1 MQRVLS
7 KMNLR
12 QFGHTWA
19 LIFLVT
25 LPLFGQSV
33 EFYPLESIQP
43 GQTGYGKT
51 VFEGTRVD
59 TFQVE
64 ILGVLK
70 NVGPKQNMILARLS
84 GGPIA
89 RTGVFAGMSGSPVY
103 IEDKLI
109 GAVAYAFPFAKEP
122 IAGITPIREM
132 VDIFKEK
139 PESGPRRARRVN
151 PDKMYDVAQLPSFL
165 SHFELPQFFVEPSLT
180 RGQDLGRLQPIA
192 TPLNLSGFSPRSI
205 QQFSSQL
212 ELLGLVPVRG
222 MGTARMEAY
231 EDVPLQAGSTITV
244 QLVRGDIEVSA
255 SGTATH
261 IEGDRIY
268 GFGHPF
274 LSIGTTDLPL
284 NKGAVLTI
292 IPNLMTS
299 EKVSVTLEPI
309 GSIKQ
314 DRATGIMGVAG
325 EEAQLIP
332 VRLRLHTS
340 RNEVKE
346 LNFEV
351 VTDNFLTPFL
361 MSFTVHSSIVSSE
374 RSIGDQTIQVK
385 CTISIKG
392 QSDVNFESSVSD
404 LVSSPVF
411 AALAAASPVNFLLN
425 SGFEEL
431 VIEKIDVEI
440 TAVEQTR
447 EATVET
453 IWQDRLEVD
462 PGEEVH
468 LTVFL
473 RQSNGDTII
482 KKYPV
487 KIPEEITPG
496 PLKIVVADGMSLT
509 REDAETGVGEFIP
522 ESLQQ
527 LIKAINN
534 LKKNDRLY
542 IRLVREQAGAIISG
556 ERMPDLPPSLLALYG
571 SRKTSGELKSMG
583 EVIYVEHEL
592 PATEFVLNGRQ
603 EISVNVK

>member
-1 MQRVLS
+1 
-7 KMNLR
+7 MNLR

-180 RGQDLGRLQPIA
+180 RWQDLGRLQPIA

-299 EKVSVTLEPI
+299 EKVSATLEPI

-431 VIEKIDVEI
+431 VMEKIDVEI

-522 ESLQQ
+522 ESLPQ

-556 ERMPDLPPSLLALYG
+556 EGMPDLPPSLLALYS

-592 PATEFVLNGRQ
+592 PATEFVLHGRQ

>member
-1 MQRVLS
+1 
-7 KMNLR
+7 MNLR
-12 QFGHTWA
+12 QFGHTLA
-19 LIFLVT
+19 LFFLVS
-25 LPLFGQSV
+25 LPLIGQSV

-59 TFQVE
+59 TFEVE

-103 IEDKLI
+103 IDDKLI

-122 IAGITPIREM
+122 FAGITPIREM

-139 PESGPRRARRVN
+139 PEPGPRRVHRVN
-151 PDKMYDVAQLPSFL
+151 PYKMYDVAQLPSFL

-180 RGQDLGRLQPIA
+180 RRQDLGRLQPIA

-212 ELLGLVPVRG
+212 QLLGLVPVRG
-222 MGTARMEAY
+222 MGTARMEAN
-231 EDVPLQAGSTITV
+231 EDTPLQAGSTITV
-244 QLVRGDIEVSA
+244 QLVRGDIDVSA

-274 LSIGTTDLPL
+274 LSVGYTDLPL

-299 EKVSVTLEPI
+299 EKVSATLEPI

-314 DRATGIMGVAG
+314 DRATGILGVAG
-325 EEAQLIP
+325 EESQLIP

-361 MSFTVHSSIVSSE
+361 MTFTVHSSIVSSE
-374 RSIGDQTIQVK
+374 RSIGGQTIQVK

-392 QSDVNFESSVSD
+392 QSDINFESSVSD
-404 LVSSPVF
+404 LVSSSVF

-431 VIEKIDVEI
+431 VMEKIDIEI

-447 EATVET
+447 EATVEKV
-453 IWQDRLEVD
+453 WQDRLEVEA
-462 PGEEVH
+462 GEEVH

-473 RQSNGDTII
+473 RQANGDTMV

-487 KIPEEITPG
+487 KIPEEISPG

-509 REDAETGVGEFIP
+509 REDAEMGVGEFIP

-556 ERMPDLPPSLLALYG
+556 EGMPDLPPSLLALYG
-571 SRKTSGELKSMG
+571 SRKTAGELQPMG

-603 EISVNVK
+603 EITVNVK

>member
-1 MQRVLS
+1 
-7 KMNLR
+7 MNLR
-12 QFGHTWA
+12 QIGQTAA
-19 LIFLVT
+19 LLSLLT
-25 LPLFGQSV
+25 LPLIGQSV
-33 EFYPLESIQP
+33 EFYPLESIKP

-51 VFEGTRVD
+51 VFEGARVD

-70 NVGPKQNMILARLS
+70 NVGPKQNLILARLS

-103 IEDKLI
+103 IEDKLV

-122 IAGITPIREM
+122 FAGITPIREM

-139 PESGPRRARRVN
+139 PASRSRGARRVN
-151 PDKMYDVAQLPSFL
+151 PQKMYAVTQLPSFL

-180 RGQDLGRLQPIA
+180 RRQDLGRLQPIA
-192 TPLNLSGFSPRSI
+192 TPLNVSGFSPGSI

-212 ELLGLVPVRG
+212 GRLGLLPVRG
-222 MGTARMEAY
+222 IGTARMEEY
-231 EDVPLQAGSTITV
+231 EDAPLQPGSTISV
-244 QLVRGDIEVSA
+244 QLVRGDIDISA

-261 IEGDRIY
+261 IQGDRIY

-274 LSIGTTDLPL
+274 LSIGYTDLPL

-299 EKVSVTLEPI
+299 EKVSAPAGFI

-325 EEAQLIP
+325 EESQLIP
-332 VRLRLHTS
+332 VQLRLHTS
-340 RNEVKE
+340 RNELKE

-361 MSFTVHSSIVSSE
+361 ISFAVHNSIVSSE
-374 RSIGDQTIQVK
+374 RSIGGQTLRLK
-385 CTISIKG
+385 CTISIRG
-392 QSDVNFESSVSD
+392 QSDINFESSVSD
-404 LVSSPVF
+404 LVSSSVF

-431 VIEKIDVEI
+431 VMEKIDVEI

-447 EATVET
+447 EATVEKV
-453 IWQDRLEVD
+453 WQDQLEVD
-462 PGEEVH
+462 AGEEVH

-473 RQSNGDTII
+473 RQANGDTIVE
-482 KKYPV
+482 KYPV
-487 KIPEEITPG
+487 KIPEEISSG
-496 PLKIVVADGMSLT
+496 PLKIVVADGVSLT
-509 REDAETGVGEFIP
+509 KKDAEAGVGEFIP

-542 IRLVREQAGAIISG
+542 IRLARDQAGAIISG
-556 ERMPDLPPSLLALYG
+556 EGMPDLPPSLLAIYS
-571 SRKTSGELKSMG
+571 SRKTAGELTPMG
-583 EVIYVEHEL
+583 EVIYIEHEL
-592 PATEFVLNGRQ
+592 PATEFVLNGGQ

>member
-1 MQRVLS
+1 
-7 KMNLR
+7 MNLR

-122 IAGITPIREM
+122 FAGITPIREM

-180 RGQDLGRLQPIA
+180 RWQDLGRLQPIA

-231 EDVPLQAGSTITV
+231 EDAPLQAGSTITV
-244 QLVRGDIEVSA
+244 QLVRGDIDVSA

-274 LSIGTTDLPL
+274 LSVGYTDLPL

-299 EKVSVTLEPI
+299 EKVSATLEPI

-431 VIEKIDVEI
+431 VMEKIDVEI

-462 PGEEVH
+462 PGEEVQ

-556 ERMPDLPPSLLALYG
+556 EGMPDLPPSLLALYG

>member
-1 MQRVLS
+1 
-7 KMNLR
+7 MNLR

-274 LSIGTTDLPL
+274 LSLGNTDLPL

-431 VIEKIDVEI
+431 VMEKIDVEI

-522 ESLQQ
+522 ESLPQ

-556 ERMPDLPPSLLALYG
+556 EGMPDLPPSLLALYS

-592 PATEFVLNGRQ
+592 PATEFVLHGRQ

>member
-1 MQRVLS
+1 
-7 KMNLR
+7 MNLR

-244 QLVRGDIEVSA
+244 QLVRGDIDVSA

-299 EKVSVTLEPI
+299 EKVSATLEPI

-431 VIEKIDVEI
+431 VMEKIDVEI

-522 ESLQQ
+522 ESLPQ

-556 ERMPDLPPSLLALYG
+556 EGMPDLPPSLLALYS

-592 PATEFVLNGRQ
+592 PATEFVLHGRQ

>member
-1 MQRVLS
+1 
-7 KMNLR
+7 MNLR
-12 QFGHTWA
+12 QLGHSVA
-19 LIFLVT
+19 LIFLAAIS
-25 LPLFGQSV
+25 LLGQSV

-51 VFEGTRVD
+51 VFEGVRVD

-64 ILGVLK
+64 ILGVLE
-70 NVGPKQNMILARLS
+70 NVGPKQNLILARLS

-122 IAGITPIREM
+122 FAGITPIREM

-139 PESGPRRARRVN
+139 PGTRPRRSRRVN
-151 PDKMYDVAQLPSFL
+151 PHKMYEVTQLPSFL
-165 SHFELPQFFVEPSLT
+165 SHFELPRFFVEPSLT
-180 RGQDLGRLQPIA
+180 RRQDLGRLQPIA
-192 TPLNLSGFSPRSI
+192 TPLNVSGFSPRSI

-212 ELLGLVPVRG
+212 EMLGLVPVRG
-222 MGTARMEAY
+222 IGTARLEAY
-231 EDVPLQAGSTITV
+231 EDAPLQAGSTISV
-244 QLVRGDIEVSA
+244 QLVRGDIDVSA
-255 SGTATH
+255 SGTATY
-261 IEGDRIY
+261 IQGDRIY

-274 LSIGTTDLPL
+274 LSLGYTDLPL

-299 EKVSVTLEPI
+299 VKVSAMAEFI

-314 DRATGIMGVAG
+314 DRATGILGVAG
-325 EEAQLIP
+325 EEPQLIP

-361 MSFTVHSSIVSSE
+361 ISFTVHNSIVSSE
-374 RSIGDQTIQVK
+374 RSIGDQTLQVK

-392 QSDVNFESSVSD
+392 QSDINFESSVSD
-404 LVSSPVF
+404 LVSSSVF

-431 VIEKIDVEI
+431 VMEKIDVEI

-447 EATVET
+447 KATVEKV
-453 IWQDRLEVD
+453 WQDRLEVNS
-462 PGEEVH
+462 GEEVH

-473 RQSNGDTII
+473 RQSNGDTMV

-487 KIPEEITPG
+487 KIPEEISSG
-496 PLKIVVADGMSLT
+496 PLKIVVADGLSLT
-509 REDAETGVGEFIP
+509 REDAETGLGEFIP

-542 IRLVREQAGAIISG
+542 IRLAREQAGAIISG
-556 ERMPDLPPSLLALYG
+556 EGMPDLPPSLLALYG
-571 SRKTSGELKSMG
+571 SRKTAGELKPMG

>member
-1 MQRVLS
+1 
-7 KMNLR
+7 MNLR

-109 GAVAYAFPFAKEP
+109 GAVAYAFPFATEP
-122 IAGITPIREM
+122 FAGITPIREM

-180 RGQDLGRLQPIA
+180 RWQDLGRLQPIA

-274 LSIGTTDLPL
+274 LSVGTTDLPL

-299 EKVSVTLEPI
+299 EKVSATLEPI

-431 VIEKIDVEI
+431 VMEKIDVEI

-522 ESLQQ
+522 ESLPQ

-556 ERMPDLPPSLLALYG
+556 EGMPDLPPSLLALYG

>member
-1 MQRVLS
+1 
-7 KMNLR
+7 MNLR

-180 RGQDLGRLQPIA
+180 RWQDLGRLQPIA

-431 VIEKIDVEI
+431 VMEKIDVEI

-522 ESLQQ
+522 ESLPQ

-556 ERMPDLPPSLLALYG
+556 EGMPDLPPSLLALYG

>member
-1 MQRVLS
+1 M
-7 KMNLR
+7 KLR
-12 QFGHTWA
+12 QYSHTLA
-19 LIFLVT
+19 LFSLVT
-25 LPLFGQSV
+25 LPLIGQSV

-84 GGPIA
+84 GGQIA

-122 IAGITPIREM
+122 FAGITPIREM

-139 PESGPRRARRVN
+139 PETRPRLARRVN
-151 PDKMYDVAQLPSFL
+151 PYKMYDVTQLPSFL

-180 RGQDLGRLQPIA
+180 RRQDLGRLQPIA
-192 TPLNLSGFSPRSI
+192 TPLSLSGLSPRSI
-205 QQFSSQL
+205 RQFASQL

-231 EDVPLQAGSTITV
+231 EDTPLQAGSTITV
-244 QLVRGDIEVSA
+244 QLVRGDIDVSA
-255 SGTATH
+255 SGTATY
-261 IEGDRIY
+261 IAGDRIY

-274 LSIGTTDLPL
+274 LSVGYTDLPL

-299 EKVSVTLEPI
+299 EKISATLELI

-314 DRATGIMGVAG
+314 DRATGILGVAG
-325 EEAQLIP
+325 AEAQLIP

-361 MSFTVHSSIVSSE
+361 ISFTVHSSIVSSE

-392 QSDVNFESSVSD
+392 QSDINFESSVSD
-404 LVSSPVF
+404 LVGSPVF
-411 AALAAASPVNFLLN
+411 AALAVASPVNFLLN
-425 SGFEEL
+425 SGFDEL
-431 VIEKIDVEI
+431 VMEKIDVEI

-447 EATVET
+447 EATVEK

-473 RQSNGDTII
+473 RQSNGDTMV
-482 KKYPV
+482 KKYSV
-487 KIPEEITPG
+487 KIPEEISPG

-509 REDAETGVGEFIP
+509 REDAELGLGEFIP

-527 LIKAINN
+527 LIEAINN

-571 SRKTSGELKSMG
+571 SRKTAGELKPIG

-592 PATEFVLNGRQ
+592 PATEFVLDGRQ
-603 EISVNVK
+603 EISVNVR

>member
-1 MQRVLS
+1 
-7 KMNLR
+7 MNLR
-12 QFGHTWA
+12 QFGHTLA
-19 LIFLVT
+19 LLSLVT
-25 LPLFGQSV
+25 VPLIGQSV

-51 VFEGTRVD
+51 VFEGARVD

-70 NVGPKQNMILARLS
+70 NVGPKQNLILARLS

-122 IAGITPIREM
+122 FAGITPIREM

-139 PESGPRRARRVN
+139 PGTRPRSARRVN
-151 PDKMYDVAQLPSFL
+151 PHKMYEVTQFPSFL

-180 RGQDLGRLQPIA
+180 RRQDLGRLQPIA

-212 ELLGLVPVRG
+212 EMLGLVPVRG

-231 EDVPLQAGSTITV
+231 EDAPLQAGSTITV
-244 QLVRGDIEVSA
+244 QLVRGDIDVSA
-255 SGTATH
+255 SGTVTH

-274 LSIGTTDLPL
+274 LSLGYTDLPL

-299 EKVSVTLEPI
+299 EKVSATLEFI
-309 GSIKQ
+309 GSIRQ
-314 DRATGIMGVAG
+314 DRATGILGVAG
-325 EEAQLIP
+325 KESQLIP

-361 MSFTVHSSIVSSE
+361 ISFTVHNSIVSSE

-392 QSDVNFESSVSD
+392 QSDINFESSVSD
-404 LVSSPVF
+404 LVSSSVF

-431 VIEKIDVEI
+431 VMEKIDVEI

-447 EATVET
+447 EATVEKV
-453 IWQDRLEVD
+453 WQDRLEVD

-473 RQSNGDTII
+473 RQSNGDTMVE
-482 KKYPV
+482 KYPV
-487 KIPEEITPG
+487 KIPEGISPG
-496 PLKIVVADGMSLT
+496 PLKIVVADGLSLT
-509 REDAETGVGEFIP
+509 REDAETGLGEFIP

-542 IRLVREQAGAIISG
+542 IRLAREQAGAIISG
-556 ERMPDLPPSLLALYG
+556 EGMPDLPPSLLAIYG
-571 SRKTSGELKSMG
+571 SRKTAGELKPMG